1 MEYWKDLLGYEG
13 DYLISST
20 GKIKTIR
27 KRVKSGNGGYRIIEE
42 KIRIPNSKGIISIKG
57 HPYDINSLL
66 LQNFPQEYMAKFNR
80 ETTVAGEEWKDIKGY
95 EGLYQVSNLGRVR
108 SLPIVTEAI
117 QQNTTR
123 KGVTMVIDVP
133 QVKLGRLLKL
143 SNVGI
148 ECSDGYMKGVT
159 LSKFGYSKR
168 VFVHR
173 LVAEAFIPNPNNL
186 QEVNHKNRDRSD
198 NTVNN
203 LEWISPEDNKNH
215 AHISK
220 KVLIELYKLAIKEN
234 QSAETMLRTLI
245 NNYKKKG

>member
-1 MEYWKDLLGYEG
+1 ME
-13 DYLISST
+13 
-20 GKIKTIR
+20 
-27 KRVKSGNGGYRIIEE
+27 
-42 KIRIPNSKGIISIKG
+42 
-57 HPYDINSLL
+57 
-66 LQNFPQEYMAKFNR
+66 KFNR

-108 SLPIVTEAI
+108 SLPIVTKAI

-143 SNVGI
+143 NNVGI

-234 QSAETMLRTLI
+234 QSTETMLRTLI